1 MDKDVPTFQL
11 DRSPV
16 IKLKG
21 HPMNNHIA
29 NFNGAKPTIDP
40 NNTALLLI
48 DHQSGLFQVVKDI
61 DLPQLRANAIALA
74 KAANLLQIPVITT
87 ASVPQGPNGPLI
99 PEIHAAAP
107 HATYVARKG
116 QINAWDS
123 QEFVDAVKATGKK
136 TLVIAGTITS
146 VCLAFPC
153 ISAIYE
159 GYKVF
164 AVVDASGTV
173 SQMASDLTIARLT
186 QAGVVP
192 IDTMGT
198 ISELQGTWNRPDA
211 EQWAEVYAQA
221 MPHYQL
227 LIESHTRAQQA
238 ARDNEVLDSQR
249 S

>member
-1 MDKDVPTFQL
+1 
-11 DRSPV
+11 
-16 IKLKG
+16 
-21 HPMNNHIA
+21 MNNHIA

-40 NNTALLLI
+40 NDTALLLI

-136 TLVIAGTITS
+136 TLVIAGTI
-146 VCLAFPC
+146 
-153 ISAIYE
+153 
-159 GYKVF
+159 
-164 AVVDASGTV
+164 
-173 SQMASDLTIARLT
+173 ARLT